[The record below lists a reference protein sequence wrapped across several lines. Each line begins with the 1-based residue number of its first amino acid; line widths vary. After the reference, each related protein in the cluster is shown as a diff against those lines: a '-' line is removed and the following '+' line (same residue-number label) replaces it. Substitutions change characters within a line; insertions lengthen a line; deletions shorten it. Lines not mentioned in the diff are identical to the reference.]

1 MAYLTGADM
10 KRKSFADM
18 DCAVAL
24 ALEQVGE
31 WWSLLIRRDALQGST
46 RFEQFRDS
54 LDISPTVL
62 SKRLSDLVDA
72 GLLERYRDSPEAGRD
87 AYRVTAKGR
96 DLSPV
101 LIALFAWGRRHVK
114 GHRWGIDFVDRETGK
129 AVDPMLIDRN
139 TGKAISRNDHAFVPG
154 RYPSEATLK
163 RLKPLER

>member
-1 MAYLTGADM
+1 M

-31 WWSLLIRRDALQGST
+31 WWSLLIIRDALQGST

-62 SKRLSDLVDA
+62 SKRLTYLISA
-72 GLLERYRDSPEAGRD
+72 GLMERYRDSADAGRD
-87 AYRVTAKGR
+87 SYRVTAKGR

-101 LIALFAWGRRHVK
+101 LIALFAWGRRYVK
-114 GHRWGIDFVDRETGK
+114 GHRWGIDFVDRETGE
-129 AVDPMLIDRN
+129 AVDPVLIDRN
-139 TGKAISRNDHAFVPG
+139 TGKEVNRNDHAFVPG

>member
-1 MAYLTGADM
+1 M
-10 KRKSFADM
+10 KRKSFAEM

-31 WWSLLIRRDALQGST
+31 WWSLLIIRDALQGST

-62 SKRLSDLVDA
+62 SKRLSALVAA
-72 GLLERYRDSPEAGRD
+72 GLLERYRDPLEPGRD
-87 AYRVTAKGR
+87 AYRATRKAQ

-101 LIALFAWGRRHVK
+101 LITLFAWGRRYSK
-114 GHRWGIDFVDRETGK
+114 GHRWGIDFVDRETGL
-129 AVDPMLIDRN
+129 AVDPVLIDRN
-139 TGKAISRNDHAFVPG
+139 TGKEINRDNQSFVPG

-163 RLKPLER
+163 RLKPLAD